1 MFRFELLKKDTLSNA
16 RLGRFYTSRG
26 VVNTPVFMPVGT
38 MGTVKAMSPHE
49 VKELG
54 AEIILGNTYHLML
67 RPGHE
72 IIRELGGLHKFMAWD
87 GPILTDSGG
96 FQVFSLGDLR
106 KITEEGVYFQSHID
120 GAKHTLTPESAIEIQ
135 EALGS
140 DIMMILDECTPY
152 PAPFEYAKASMERT
166 LRWGKRCREYHLR
179 HEGTVP
185 EWHRLPACEDRQ
197 DACPTRLE
205 TVPGNQAFFGIV
217 QGSMFRELRE
227 VSARETVETGFDG
240 YALGGL
246 SVGESKEEMHEMIE
260 VTVPHLPEDQPR
272 YLMGVG
278 LPEDLIEGV
287 WRGIDMFDCVIP
299 TRNARNGMLFTT
311 FGSIQIKHSK
321 YIRDD
326 SPIDPVC
333 GCYTC
338 KHFSR
343 AYLRHLY
350 MAKEI
355 LSSRLNTIHNL
366 YYYLNLM
373 KGVREAIAAD
383 RFESFRREF
392 YENMTGMTENEE

>member
-1 MFRFELLKKDTLSNA
+1 VSKGCELSFKFELLKKDTSSNA
-16 RLGRFYTSRG
+16 RLGRFYTKHG

-38 MGTVKAMSPHE
+38 VATVKAMTPHE
-49 VKELG
+49 VKDLG

-106 KITEEGVYFQSHID
+106 KITEDGVYFQSHID

-152 PAPFEYAKASMERT
+152 PATFDYAKSSMERT
-166 LRWGKRCREYHLR
+166 LRWGKRCREHQLR
-179 HEGTVP
+179 PRPEGTVP
-185 EWHRLPACEDRQ
+185 GMNEDRQ
-197 DACPTRLE
+197 AL
-205 TVPGNQAFFGIV
+205 FGIV
-217 QGSMFRELRE
+217 QGSMFKELRE
-227 VSARETVETGFDG
+227 VSARETVNIEFDG

-246 SVGESKEEMHEMIE
+246 SVGESKDEMHEMID
-260 VTVPHLPEDQPR
+260 VSAPHLPEDKPR

-278 LPEDLIEGV
+278 LPEDLLEGV
-287 WRGIDMFDCVIP
+287 RRGIDMFDCVIP

-311 FGSIQIKHSK
+311 FGVIQIKHSR
-321 YIRDD
+321 YIRDS
-326 SPIDPVC
+326 SPIDTEC

-373 KGVREAIAAD
+373 KGVRAALEEG
-383 RFESFRREF
+383 RFERFYKEF
-392 YENMTGMTENEE
+392 YSNRQAAEITED

>member
-1 MFRFELLKKDTLSNA
+1 MNFKFELLKKDIYSNA
-16 RLGRFYTSRG
+16 RLGRFYTPHG
-26 VVNTPVFMPVGT
+26 AVNTPVFMPVGT
-38 MGTVKAMSPHE
+38 VGTVKAMTPHE
-49 VKELG
+49 VRDLG

-72 IIRELGGLHKFMAWD
+72 LIRQLGGLHRFMGWD

-106 KITEEGVYFQSHID
+106 KITEEGVFFQSHID
-120 GAKHTLTPESAIEIQ
+120 GAKHTLTPESAVKIQ

-152 PAPFEYAKASMERT
+152 PASYEYAKASMERT
-166 LRWGKRCREYHLR
+166 LRWGKRCRDHHLR
-179 HEGTVP
+179 PRPQGEGWG
-185 EWHRLPACEDRQ
+185 E
-197 DACPTRLE
+197 
-205 TVPGNQAFFGIV
+205 GGQALFGIV
-217 QGSMFRELRE
+217 QGSMFDDLRV
-227 VSARETVETGFDG
+227 VSAKETVEIGFDG

-246 SVGESKEEMHEMIE
+246 SVGESKEDMHRVIE
-260 VTVPHLPEDQPR
+260 VAVPHLPENQPR

-287 WRGIDMFDCVIP
+287 KRGIDMFDCVIP
-299 TRNARNGMLFTT
+299 TRNARNGMLFTS

-321 YIRDD
+321 YIGDD
-326 SPIDPVC
+326 SPIDPDC

-338 KHFSR
+338 RHFSR

-373 KGVREAIAAD
+373 KGVRDAIAAD
-383 RFESFRREF
+383 RFDSFRKEF
-392 YENMTGMTENEE
+392 YEKRAGKAEDEE

>member
-1 MFRFELLKKDTLSNA
+1 MKFNFELLKKDSSSNA
-16 RLGRFYTSRG
+16 RLGRFYTAHG

-38 MGTVKAMSPHE
+38 VGTVKAMTPHE
-49 VKELG
+49 VKDLG

-72 IIRELGGLHKFMAWD
+72 LIRELGGLHKFMGWD

-106 KITEEGVYFQSHID
+106 KITEEGVFFQSHID
-120 GAKHTLTPESAIEIQ
+120 GAKHTLTPESAVEIQ

-140 DIMMILDECTPY
+140 DIMMILDECTPH
-152 PAPFEYAKASMERT
+152 PATHDYAKSSLERT
-166 LRWGKRCREYHLR
+166 LRWGKRCK
-179 HEGTVP
+179 
-185 EWHRLPACEDRQ
+185 DRKALF
-197 DACPTRLE
+197 DN
-205 TVPGNQAFFGIV
+205 NQALFGIV
-217 QGSMFRELRE
+217 QGSMFKELRE
-227 VSARETVETGFDG
+227 ISAKETVEIGFDG

-246 SVGESKEEMHEMIE
+246 SVGESKEEMHAMTE
-260 VTVPHLPEDQPR
+260 VSVPHLPEDRPR

-278 LPEDLIEGV
+278 LPEDLLEGV
-287 WRGIDMFDCVIP
+287 RRGIDMFDCVIP
-299 TRNARNGMLFTT
+299 TRNARNGMLFTS

-321 YIRDD
+321 YIRDA
-326 SPIDPVC
+326 SPIDPEC

-338 KHFSR
+338 EHFSR

-366 YYYLNLM
+366 YYYLNFM
-373 KGVREAIAAD
+373 KGVRAAIAED
-383 RFESFRREF
+383 RFERFYKEFYAKRREAD
-392 YENMTGMTENEE
+392 EE